1 MHTDAFLQEE
11 GFRRVLYSTQETAPP
26 VSPEDPLESL
36 LAQVIRRRPYIAAL
50 ALISP
55 GGKLWASALPGGVE
69 AESVAAMAAP
79 VALLGR
85 RVALEQLGS
94 DMRQA
99 YVEGEG
105 GYAILRAIGEA
116 AVLLTIAAADANLA
130 LVLHDVDMLEGHV
143 AQIMGITAREA
154 GKWTEAASSI
164 ERLRRLVSE
173 GQMPEVLEDHL
184 GDLRAKL
191 ESLDLGFFPERVETV
206 RARLQYPH
214 HLEEIEVELLA
225 LENDVMDALEQD
237 IVPPASF
244 IAGGPEVLVADQ
256 DATERVGQQNSFLRR
271 ALKWLASMIES
282 ED

>member
-1 MHTDAFLQEE
+1 MKMNELHKDAFQGGEGLQQ
-11 GFRRVLYSTQETAPP
+11 GLRSTLESGLPATL
-26 VSPEDPLESL
+26 EDPLKNL
-36 LAQVIRRRPYIAAL
+36 LAQVTRRRPYIAAL

-55 GGKLWASALPGGVE
+55 GGKLWASAMPDGVE

-116 AVLLTIAAADANLA
+116 AVLLTIASADANLA
-130 LVLHDVDMLEGHV
+130 LVLHDVDLLEGHV
-143 AQIMGITAREA
+143 ARTMGIAPCEA

-164 ERLRRLVSE
+164 EELRRLTSE
-173 GQMPEVLEDHL
+173 GQAPEIREDYVS
-184 GDLRAKL
+184 DLRAKL
-191 ESLDLGFFPERVETV
+191 ESLDMGFFPERVSTL
-206 RARLQYPH
+206 RARLRYPH
-214 HLEEIEVELLA
+214 HLEEIEAELLA
-225 LENDVMDALEQD
+225 LEKDVMSALEQD
-237 IVPPASF
+237 IIPPVSPAAV
-244 IAGGPEVLVADQ
+244 AGRGTA
-256 DATERVGQQNSFLRR
+256 GQAGSRNSFLRR